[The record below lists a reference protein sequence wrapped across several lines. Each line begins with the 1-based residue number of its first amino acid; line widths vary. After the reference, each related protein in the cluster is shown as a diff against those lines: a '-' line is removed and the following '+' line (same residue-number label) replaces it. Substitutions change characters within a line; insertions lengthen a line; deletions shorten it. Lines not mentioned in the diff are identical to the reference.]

1 MSDRILTDA
10 ERDLLIALNGEPNLN
25 MLGDGDLLAFL
36 TEDLI
41 RSTLGNNEHTEYL
54 LNIRKENELE
64 F

>member
-10 ERDLLIALNGEPNLN
+10 ERDLLIVLNGEPNLN
-25 MLGDGDLLAFL
+25 MLGDGDLLTFL

-41 RSTLGNNEHTEYL
+41 RSTLGNNEHIEYL